1 MRKREVSRIAD
12 YLAKLDEKNVD
23 FEYSFVNSE
32 TRVFVITALMNSD
45 LSDIFKMTLLQ
56 LFLRG
61 NMTVCEVLR
70 DVLETKL

>member
-1 MRKREVSRIAD
+1 M
-12 YLAKLDEKNVD
+12 D